1 MTTYVIFKYLHILF
15 VVGWLG
21 GGFAMVLLGARA
33 IRARDD
39 ADLIRTVRS
48 VVYLAKRVFVP
59 FSVLALVAGLVMV
72 WLADGWADLWVILG
86 LIGFAATAGT
96 GAAVLTPKSE
106 RVMALADKDGPSP
119 EAVRGAREIFS
130 IAQFDMV
137 MLAVVIADMV
147 LKPSFDNYITLLVM
161 LVVLV
166 AAAAYFLVPLRF
178 AQPARA

>member
-1 MTTYVIFKYLHILF
+1 MTYTIFKYLHILF

-21 GGFAMVLLGARA
+21 GGLAMVLLGLRA
-33 IRARDD
+33 TRAQDD
-39 ADLIRTVRS
+39 ADLIRVIRN

-59 FSVLALVAGLVMV
+59 FSVLALLAGLVMV
-72 WLADGWADLWVILG
+72 YLADWWTSLWVILG

-96 GAAVLTPKSE
+96 GAAILTPRSE
-106 RVMALADKDGPSP
+106 RVLALADKDGPSP
-119 EAVRGAREIFS
+119 EAVRGAREILS

-147 LKPSFDNYITLLVM
+147 LKPGFEDYITLLVM
-161 LVVLV
+161 VVVLV
-166 AAAAYFLVPLRF
+166 AAAAYFLMPLRS